1 MERIFILSS
10 DFCFL
15 TSHIPQSRY
24 LTSMKIKIR
33 KATSQDIDT
42 VIELAVE
49 MVVHS
54 VSPLRFATHK
64 EIQEFR
70 KKDLTVLR
78 DFEKYGHIGIFIAE
92 DEERHF
98 LGHVIVVSGDVE
110 SSTGEKQGWI
120 FDLSIKKEWWGKGI
134 GKELMSHA
142 EKFIKEHGL
151 KYIGMGVTTSNFR
164 AVRFYKD
171 LGYIEER
178 KRMIK
183 RL

>member
-1 MERIFILSS
+1 
-10 DFCFL
+10 
-15 TSHIPQSRY
+15 
-24 LTSMKIKIR
+24 MKINIR
-33 KATSQDIDT
+33 KATPEDIDA
-42 VIELAVE
+42 VIDLAVE

-54 VSPLRFATHK
+54 ASPLRLATHR
-64 EIQEFR
+64 EIQQFR
-70 KKDLTVLR
+70 KNDLVVLR
-78 DFEKYGHIGIFIAE
+78 NFDKYGNIGIFIAE
-92 DEERHF
+92 DEDMHF
-98 LGHVIVVSGDVE
+98 IGHVVVVSGDIE

-134 GKELMSHA
+134 GKRLMEHA
-142 EKFIKEHGL
+142 EKFIKEQGL